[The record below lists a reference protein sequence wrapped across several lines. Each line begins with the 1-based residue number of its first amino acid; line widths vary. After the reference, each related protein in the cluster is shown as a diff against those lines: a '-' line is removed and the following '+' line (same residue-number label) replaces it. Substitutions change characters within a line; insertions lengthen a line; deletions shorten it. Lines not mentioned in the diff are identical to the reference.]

1 MNVGETLKNVGIAL
15 GGLLVMAALFGLAMI
30 LIVGATAVSV
40 WVMEWVPVVFWSS
53 LLIVS
58 FILGPLSLI
67 PPARFIAA
75 IGLVIASFVFG
86 AMMWCSGV
94 AFTYEVWGTMG
105 VIIGVAFAGVGIV
118 PVAMLAELLHG
129 EWEVLLGFV
138 VLIVLTFGLRL
149 LGFWLAKKVDERAAR
164 LSFERERKVA

>member
-1 MNVGETLKNVGIAL
+1 MNVEGTLKNVGITL
-15 GGLLVMAALFGLAMI
+15 GGLLVMAALFGLATI
-30 LIVGATAVSV
+30 FVIGATAASV

-53 LLIVS
+53 LLIAF

-75 IGLVIASFVFG
+75 IGFVIASSVFG

-105 VIIGVAFAGVGIV
+105 VIIGLAFAGVGIV
-118 PVAMLAELLHG
+118 PVAMLAELFHG
-129 EWEVLLGFV
+129 EWEVLFGFV
-138 VLIVLTFGLRL
+138 ILIVLTFGLRL

-164 LSFERERKVA
+164 LSSAVA

>member
-40 WVMEWVPVVFWSS
+40 WVMEWAPVVFWSS

-58 FILGPLSLI
+58 FILEPLSLI

-75 IGLVIASFVFG
+75 IGLVIASYVFG
-86 AMMWCSGV
+86 VMMWCSGV